1 MVKSRDSMT
10 GDLAGIC
17 LTTAVN
23 QLRINEPWAHT
34 FAGVAQGLCHVLAKK
49 STTHVAIANVGLV
62 SQIAISTIGIRPQIE
77 SSSSRCAG
85 STGAA
90 TPDGGCS

>member
-1 MVKSRDSMT
+1 MSLPTVSAD
-10 GDLAGIC
+10 
-17 LTTAVN
+17 TTRAHQAV
-23 QLRINEPWAHT
+23 
-34 FAGVAQGLCHVLAKK
+34 GVAQGLCHVLAKK

-62 SQIAISTIGIRPQIE
+62 SQIAISTLGITPQIE
-77 SSSSRCAG
+77 SSSSRCTG